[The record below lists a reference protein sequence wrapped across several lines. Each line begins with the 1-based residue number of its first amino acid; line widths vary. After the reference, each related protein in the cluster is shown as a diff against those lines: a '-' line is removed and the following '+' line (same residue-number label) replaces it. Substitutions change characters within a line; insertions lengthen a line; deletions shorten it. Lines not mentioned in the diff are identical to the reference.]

1 MTDTEICSVVT
12 NFGDLKQ
19 LSGGSMLGLI
29 AENSMHV
36 GDLKIKEVKLDP
48 ITGFGEYLKDGY

>member
-1 MTDTEICSVVT
+1 
-12 NFGDLKQ
+12 
-19 LSGGSMLGLI
+19 MLGLI

>member
-1 MTDTEICSVVT
+1 VT
-12 NFGDLKQ
+12 NFGDLKE

-36 GDLKIKEVKLDP
+36 GDLKIKEVKLDA
-48 ITGFGEYLKDGY
+48 IVGFGEFLKDGY